1 MKRRLRIFTVLALLL
16 TALLTLCGCRQ
27 EFDASSYLKAILDNS
42 YKHDPTAFLDQEIGT
57 EEQTCQI
64 RIELND
70 KVYTPNTDDLMTL
83 ENGILGVS
91 V

>member
-57 EEQTCQI
+57 EEQAE
-64 RIELND
+64 ELSSRALTIIW
-70 KVYTPNTDDLMTL
+70 KQ
-83 ENGILGVS
+83 
-91 V
+91 

>member
-42 YKHDPTAFLDQEIGT
+42 YKHDPTAFLDQ
-57 EEQTCQI
+57 
-64 RIELND
+64 
-70 KVYTPNTDDLMTL
+70 
-83 ENGILGVS
+83 
-91 V
+91 